1 MGPWLIPYALLL
13 LLGCIIT
20 LVVTGQLDQLPGAE
34 QIVFDDRGALV
45 LLFAC
50 ALLAWVLFHLG
61 KQRSASFRFSRH
73 ADLVRAG
80 RGPISYLAPLPRV
93 LRVLAIGFLAVA
105 LARPQASQRKEIEV
119 EGIDIMLVLD
129 LSKSMEETD
138 LRHDR
143 LDAAQRTIR
152 HFLTGRKNDRIGLV
166 VFAKQAMLQC
176 PPTLDYVALD
186 RIVSD
191 LALGD
196 IESMGTAIGDGLGLA
211 LASLRRSDARSKVVI
226 LLTDGDS
233 NVVNEMSPEEAKD
246 LAFQMKAKVFTV
258 LVGREQGA
266 AGGNTRNRFGR
277 QEHATNPTL
286 LKRIAADT
294 GGKYFNAGDDA
305 ALERGF
311 EEVRATLEKS
321 KRKEVGRVFTELYP
335 TFALIGFALLLA
347 ELVLSFTWF
356 RRFP

>member
-1 MGPWLIPYALLL
+1 MGPWIIPYALFVLIA
-13 LLGCIIT
+13 GGIT
-20 LVVTGQLDQLPGAE
+20 LVVTGQLRDLRGAE
-34 QIVFDDRGALV
+34 QLVFHNKWSLLLLGACV
-45 LLFAC
+45 LLF
-50 ALLAWVLFHLG
+50 WVLFHLG
-61 KQRSASFRFSRH
+61 QKRSASFRFSRH

-80 RGPISYLAPLPRV
+80 RGPISYLATLPRV
-93 LRVLAIGFLAVA
+93 LRVVAIGLLAVA
-105 LARPQASQRKEIEV
+105 LARPQASRRQEIEV

-129 LSKSMEETD
+129 MSKSMEETD

-166 VFAKQAMLQC
+166 VFAKQALLQC

-186 RIVSD
+186 RMVSD
-191 LALGD
+191 LSLGD
-196 IESMGTAIGDGLGLA
+196 IEPMGTAIGDGLGLA

-233 NVVNEMSPEEAKD
+233 NVVNEMSPEESKD
-246 LAFQMKAKVFTV
+246 LAAQMKVKVFTV

-266 AGGNTRNRFGR
+266 SGNMRDPFGR
-277 QEHATNPTL
+277 QEHATNPAL
-286 LKRIAADT
+286 LKKIASDT

-335 TFALIGFALLLA
+335 RFAGIAFGVLLL
-347 ELVLSFTWF
+347 ELLLSFTWF